1 MSNVKFPRKLMIT
14 YSYTIYDENKN
25 TLTAI
30 ARAFIPVTYPMD
42 DENELLT
49 VIEDA
54 ANQTITQN
62 YDNLSIL
69 SICDITNLLK
79 EDE

>member
-25 TLTAI
+25 TSTAI
-30 ARAFIPVTYPMD
+30 ARAFIPVIEPMD

-49 VIEDA
+49 AIEDV
-54 ANQTITQN
+54 ANQSITQN
-62 YDNLSIL
+62 YNNLSIL

-79 EDE
+79 EEE

>member
-25 TLTAI
+25 ALTAI

-49 VIEDA
+49 VIEDVT
-54 ANQTITQN
+54 NQTITQN